1 MGGGKGRRAL
11 VTGASSGIGLAFAEA
26 LAARGLDLILVA
38 RSQDKLVDLAA
49 RLSRDHCVR
58 ADVLVIDLAQPGAA
72 VLVHQGVQGLG
83 GKVDLLVNNAGFGK
97 WGEFLD
103 FDRDTYA
110 SMIQVNVTTVVD
122 LCHLFLP
129 DLMADG
135 GLGIINVGSTSS
147 FYSVPY
153 AGVYAATKAFILSF
167 TEALAGEYSGTGLR
181 FLALCPGGTD
191 TGFAK
196 VANPQALRFPGASP
210 AMVVADALRAFDRG
224 KTSVISPWGNFF
236 GAALLPRLLPRR
248 ISLALVGAV
257 FRRLNTVRRGFP
269 RRHE

>member
-1 MGGGKGRRAL
+1 MGWGKGRRAL

-38 RSQDKLVDLAA
+38 RSQDKLDDLAA
-49 RLSRDHCVR
+49 RLSRDHRVR
-58 ADVLVIDLAQPGAA
+58 AEVLVVDLAQPGAA
-72 VLVHQGVQGLG
+72 LLVHQGVQSLG
-83 GKVDLLVNNAGFGK
+83 GKVDLLVNNAGFGR

-129 DLMADG
+129 DLIADG

-147 FYSVPY
+147 FFPVPY

-167 TEALAGEYSGTGLR
+167 TEALAGEYSDTGLR

-196 VANPQALRFPGASP
+196 VANPRALRFPGASP
-210 AMVVADALRAFDRG
+210 GMVVADALRAFARG
-224 KTSVISPWGNFF
+224 KTSVISPWVNFLN
-236 GAALLPRLLPRR
+236 AAVLPRLLPRW
-248 ISLALVGAV
+248 ALIGLMGAV
-257 FRRLNTVRRGFP
+257 FRRVNAP
-269 RRHE
+269 RRRQEPG